1 MRFREFDAWV
11 VNAIHGAFYYF
22 GRSMSK
28 VIYIMRGHG
37 PEGAHLFVAYLIPL
51 TE

>member
-1 MRFREFDAWV
+1 MRFREFDARV
-11 VNAIHGAFYYF
+11 VSAIHGASFSIE
-22 GRSMSK
+22 RSMSN

-37 PEGAHLFVAYLIPL
+37 PERTHLFVAYLIPL